1 MSFYPVE
8 EAMCLLEILQAV
20 QGQAGTIGLS
30 SSPLL
35 VISIIIGIA
44 IGFQIIKAHIMKAGS
59 LILLIF

>member
-1 MSFYPVE
+1 V
-8 EAMCLLEILQAV
+8 CLLEILQAV